1 MIDICVNF
9 LNGQLQADSE
19 MVLSRAQEAG
29 IEGLVLCSTDLAM
42 VEANIEQCANS
53 IATKKLQYRTTAG
66 VHPHYAST
74 WNQHSQ
80 AQLRKLANNPL
91 VCAVGECG
99 LDFNRNFS
107 TQEEQIRAFQAQIEV
122 AIEVNK
128 PLFVHDRESQ
138 GQVLKMLTK
147 TNLTP
152 TVIHCFTGSEN
163 DLRGYLEAGFFIG
176 ITGWICDDKRGEDL
190 RAMVKQIPLDKLLVE
205 TDTPFLRPQ
214 NAPSDFASKHGIAA
228 KWKKRNEPALL
239 AWVVEEI
246 AKHRQE
252 SVELITQ
259 ATSNNAKLLFGFTSR

>member
-1 MIDICVNF
+1 M
-9 LNGQLQADSE
+9 
-19 MVLSRAQEAG
+19 
-29 IEGLVLCSTDLAM
+29 
-42 VEANIEQCANS
+42 
-53 IATKKLQYRTTAG
+53 
-66 VHPHYAST
+66 
-74 WNQHSQ
+74 
-80 AQLRKLANNPL
+80 

-122 AIEVNK
+122 AIEVSK

-147 TNLTP
+147 TNLPP

-163 DLRGYLEAGFFIG
+163 DLRGYLEAGFYIG
-176 ITGWICDDKRGEDL
+176 ITGWICDEKRGEDL
-190 RAMVKQIPLDKLLVE
+190 RTMVKQIPLDKLLVE
-205 TDTPFLRPQ
+205 TDAPFLRPQ
-214 NAPSDFASKHGIAA
+214 NAPSDFVSNHGIAA

-252 SVELITQ
+252 SVEHIAQ
-259 ATSNNAKLLFGFTSR
+259 ATSNNAKLLFGFTNR